1 MKNKGQ
7 RADYIPARMSAKNLE
22 TSRDERL
29 QILALGDK
37 AGMTWKVGY
46 PMNSCRRSPCE
57 LE

>member
-1 MKNKGQ
+1 MKNKGR
-7 RADYIPARMSAKNLE
+7 RADYIPAGMSAKNLE
-22 TSRDERL
+22 TTRDERL

-46 PMNSCRRSPCE
+46 RMNSCRRSPCE